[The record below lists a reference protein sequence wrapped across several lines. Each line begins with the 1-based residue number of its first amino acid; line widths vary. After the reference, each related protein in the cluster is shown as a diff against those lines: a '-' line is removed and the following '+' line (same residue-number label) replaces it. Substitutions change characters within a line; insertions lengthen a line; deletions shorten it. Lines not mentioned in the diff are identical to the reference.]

1 MSDRTTGYAEGIAAM
16 ARAEG
21 QLDVVTDELRQLAQA
36 LEGNAELRQALTDP
50 TAPVGRRLALLETE
64 VLGSASSGTRAA
76 VAALLAAGRAD
87 DLDDVATGVAR
98 VVAAGK
104 DRELAEVTVAAPLEP
119 QRRDALRRALEQATG
134 KQLEMQ
140 VVVDESVVGGVRAV
154 VGDTVFDGSVA
165 RRLDE
170 IRTRVGAS

>member
-1 MSDRTTGYAEGIAAM
+1 MSDRIASYAEGIVAM

-21 QLDVVTDELRQLAQA
+21 QLDAVTDELRQIAQA
-36 LEGNAELRQALTDP
+36 VDSHADLRDALTDT
-50 TAPVGRRLALLETE
+50 TAPVGRRLMLVESE
-64 VLGSASSGTRAA
+64 VLSSASAGTRAA

-87 DLDDVATGVAR
+87 DITDVATAVAR
-98 VVAAGK
+98 EVASQH
-104 DRELAEVTVAAPLEP
+104 DRELAEVRVAQPLDDD
-119 QRRDALRRALEQATG
+119 RRESLRRALEQATG

-170 IRTRVGAS
+170 IRTRVSA